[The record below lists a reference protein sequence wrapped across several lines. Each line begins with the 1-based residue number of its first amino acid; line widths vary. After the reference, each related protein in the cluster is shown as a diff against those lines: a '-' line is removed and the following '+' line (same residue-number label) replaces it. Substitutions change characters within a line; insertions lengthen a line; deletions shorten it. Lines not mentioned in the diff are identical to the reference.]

1 MRRKEGREGQRA
13 EKQRSSVRAG
23 SRARFSVGLYSREA
37 TTQSRDYKTSPLE
50 ARCLLFA
57 TSLLVQKSLPR
68 SPVGKPAGSLGEQV
82 IEIFLELKSN
92 FSAVSVVS
100 VLLTLQMTSSAARA
114 NSSTMQICVFPSA
127 IVLRWSNRRSAVELK
142 ELIRS
147 FKLLGNKFGLNNT
160 QVGG

>member
-1 MRRKEGREGQRA
+1 MRRKEGREGQRV
-13 EKQRSSVRAG
+13 EKRRSSVRAG
-23 SRARFSVGLYSREA
+23 SPARFSVGLYSQDA
-37 TTQSRDYKTSPLE
+37 TSQSGDYKNSPLE

-57 TSLLVQKSLPR
+57 TLQLVQTSLPR
-68 SPVGKPAGSLGEQV
+68 FPVGKTAGSLGEQV
-82 IEIFLELKSN
+82 KSN